1 MITSSQNPLVKQIR
15 KLHRAKGRQEQ
26 NLLLLEGTH
35 LLETA
40 LEVNCSLDTVCY
52 SPQWQ
57 VKYSHLYE
65 KVLTRSRRVE
75 CVSPEVLQQLAT
87 TVNPDGVVATI
98 DRDFQNLSPI
108 KSPKLGLILERI
120 QDPGN
125 LGTIIRSAVATGVE
139 GLWTSEDSV
148 EFDNPKVLRASAGAW
163 FHLPKQS
170 SPDLEK
176 LIQDYQ
182 TQGIQVIATQ
192 MNAPKT
198 YWDID
203 FRRSSIILLGNE
215 GAGLSSDLAKLADE
229 TVRIPLASG
238 VESLNVAIAA
248 ALLLYEAQRQK
259 IRLEKR

>member
-1 MITSSQNPLVKQIR
+1 VI
-15 KLHRAKGRQEQ
+15 
-26 NLLLLEGTH
+26 
-35 LLETA
+35 
-40 LEVNCSLDTVCY
+40 
-52 SPQWQ
+52 
-57 VKYSHLYE
+57 
-65 KVLTRSRRVE
+65 
-75 CVSPEVLQQLAT
+75 
-87 TVNPDGVVATI
+87 ATI

-125 LGTIIRSAVATGVE
+125 LGTIIRSAVATGVD

-170 SPDLEK
+170 IPDLGK
-176 LIQDYQ
+176 LIRDHQA
-182 TQGIQVIATQ
+182 QGIQVVATQ

-198 YWDID
+198 YWETD
-203 FRRSSIILLGNE
+203 FTRSSIILLGNE
-215 GAGLSSDLAKLADE
+215 GAGLSPDLSELADE

-259 IRLEKR
+259 ASLEKW

>member
-215 GAGLSSDLAKLADE
+215 GAGLSPDLAKLADE
-229 TVRIPLASG
+229 TVSIPLASG

-259 IRLEKR
+259 VSLEKR

>member
-15 KLHRAKGRQEQ
+15 RLHRAKGRQEQ

-40 LEVNCSLDTVCY
+40 LEVNCSLETVCY

-57 VKYSHLYE
+57 VKYSQFYE
-65 KVLTRSRRVE
+65 QVLTRSRRVE

-87 TVNPDGVVATI
+87 TVNPDGVIAII

-170 SPDLEK
+170 SPDLAR

-192 MNAPKT
+192 MNAPKS

-203 FRRSSIILLGNE
+203 FTRSTIILLGNE
-215 GAGLSSDLAKLADE
+215 GAGLSPDLSQLADE

-248 ALLLYEAQRQK
+248 ALLLYEAQRQNSK
-259 IRLEKR
+259 K

>member
-15 KLHRAKGRQEQ
+15 RLHRAKGRQEQ

-57 VKYSHLYE
+57 VKYSQLYE
-65 KVLTRSRRVE
+65 QVLTRSRRVE

-87 TVNPDGVVATI
+87 TVNPDGVIAII
-98 DRDFQNLSPI
+98 DRDFQNLSLI

-139 GLWTSEDSV
+139 SLWTSEDSV

-170 SPDLEK
+170 SPDLGK
-176 LIQDYQ
+176 LIHDYQ

-192 MNAPKT
+192 MNAPKS

-203 FRRSSIILLGNE
+203 FTRSTIILLGNE
-215 GAGLSSDLAKLADE
+215 GAGLSPDLAQLADE

-248 ALLLYEAQRQK
+248 ALLLYEAQRQNSK
-259 IRLEKR
+259 K

>member
-15 KLHRAKGRQEQ
+15 RLHRAKGRQEQ

-40 LEVNCSLDTVCY
+40 LEVNCSLETVCY
-52 SPQWQ
+52 SLQWQ
-57 VKYSHLYE
+57 VKYSQLYE

-87 TVNPDGVVATI
+87 TVNPDGVIATI
-98 DRDFQNLSPI
+98 DRDFQKSSAI
-108 KSPKLGLILERI
+108 KFPKLGLILERI

-170 SPDLEK
+170 SPDLGK

-198 YWDID
+198 YWEID
-203 FRRSSIILLGNE
+203 FTRSTIILLGNE
-215 GAGLSSDLAKLADE
+215 GAGLSPDLAQLADE

-259 IRLEKR
+259 ASLEKR

>member
-15 KLHRAKGRQEQ
+15 RLHRAKGRQEQ

-57 VKYSHLYE
+57 VKYSQLYE
-65 KVLTRSRRVE
+65 QVLTRSRRVE
-75 CVSPEVLQQLAT
+75 CVTPEVVQQLAT
-87 TVNPDGVVATI
+87 TVNPDGVIATI

-108 KSPKLGLILERI
+108 KSPKSGLILERI

-125 LGTIIRSAVATGVE
+125 LGTIIRSAVATGVDSI
-139 GLWTSEDSV
+139 WTSEDSV

-163 FHLPKQS
+163 FHLPKQC
-170 SPDLEK
+170 SPDLGK
-176 LIQDYQ
+176 LIHDYQ

-203 FRRSSIILLGNE
+203 FTRPSIILLGNE
-215 GAGLSSDLAKLADE
+215 GAGLSPDLSQLADE

-248 ALLLYEAQRQK
+248 ALLLYETQRQK

>member
-57 VKYSHLYE
+57 VKYVHLYE
-65 KVLTRSRRVE
+65 QVLTRSRRVE

-87 TVNPDGVVATI
+87 TVNPDGVIATI

-176 LIQDYQ
+176 LIHDYQ

-192 MNAPKT
+192 MNASKT
-198 YWDID
+198 YWETD

-215 GAGLSSDLAKLADE
+215 GAGLSPELAKLADE

-259 IRLEKR
+259 VSLEKR

>member
-57 VKYSHLYE
+57 VKYVHLYE
-65 KVLTRSRRVE
+65 QVLTRSRRVE
-75 CVSPEVLQQLAT
+75 CVTPEVLQQLAT
-87 TVNPDGVVATI
+87 TVNPDGVIATI
-98 DRDFQNLSPI
+98 DRDFQKSSPI
-108 KSPKLGLILERI
+108 KSPNLGLILERI

-125 LGTIIRSAVATGVE
+125 LGTIIRSAVATGMD
-139 GLWTSEDSV
+139 GIWTSEDSV

-176 LIQDYQ
+176 LIHDYQ

-215 GAGLSSDLAKLADE
+215 GAGLSPELAKLADE

-259 IRLEKR
+259 VSLEKR